1 MKIIIV
7 GAGNV
12 GRELVK
18 QLSNENHDIVVVDT
32 NLKLVEDLVNTY
44 DVKGV
49 TGNGVSLDTMSETGV
64 SNCDLLVACTQYDEM
79 NMLCCLV
86 AKKLGAKE
94 TIARVKNREYSELF
108 ASHELG
114 ISMLVNPDYESALE
128 ISRLLRFPSAT
139 QIQPFAGGRVD
150 IIELKITPDSP
161 LFGVALK
168 DLSSVIKHKI
178 LVCAVVRSDEV
189 YIPTGAFTLADGDKI
204 YVTATKRGMYQLLKD
219 LGLQEP
225 AKKVMVVGGTR
236 IASYLAQELAKV
248 DVKVKIIDKS
258 EEKCAF
264 LTETLDK
271 AKIVNGDGTDQELL
285 IEEGLLDTDALIV
298 LTDGDEQNIII
309 SMYASAKGVK
319 VITKIDNTSYSTL
332 LENSGIDSVVA
343 TKATTANEIIKLVR
357 GLANSM
363 SSSVNKLFRILDGKA
378 EVLEFSVTNAFKGH
392 SIPLNVLKLKKDTL
406 IAGIIRS
413 GKLITPSGSDTME
426 VGDLVLIVTLSS
438 DFDELNDIL
447 D

>member
-108 ASHELG
+108 SSRELG

-150 IIELKITPDSP
+150 IIELKITSDSP
-161 LFGVALK
+161 LLGVALK
-168 DLSSVIKHKI
+168 DLSSVIKHKV
-178 LVCAVVRSDEV
+178 LVCAVARCDEV
-189 YIPTGAFTLADGDKI
+189 YIPTGTFTLTDGDKI
-204 YVTATKRGMYQLLKD
+204 YVTATKRSMYQLLKD

-309 SMYASAKGVK
+309 SMYAAAKGVK

-392 SIPLNVLKLKKDTL
+392 SIPLSVLKLKKDTL